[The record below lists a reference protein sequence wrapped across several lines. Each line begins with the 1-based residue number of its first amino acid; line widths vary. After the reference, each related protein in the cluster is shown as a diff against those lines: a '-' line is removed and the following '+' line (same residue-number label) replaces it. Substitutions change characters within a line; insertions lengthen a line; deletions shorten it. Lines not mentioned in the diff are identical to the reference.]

1 MKNYAFI
8 DSQNL
13 HIEIKKL
20 GWEIDYRK
28 FRVFLKDKYKISKAF
43 TFIGYDQNNQKLYN
57 SLEKKGYKLIFKP
70 ILKDKTGKIKGNC
83 DAELVL
89 HTMIEFDNFNKAI
102 IISGDGDFYCLI
114 KYLAKNNKLLKIGI
128 PNKKS
133 GCRIELIT
141 VQQLTCQLFTA
152 FVYHFLIEGRIAL
165 IVRIL
170 QSET

>member
-128 PNKKS
+128 PNKKRYS
-133 GCRIELIT
+133 SLLKE
-141 VQQLTCQLFTA
+141 
-152 FVYHFLIEGRIAL
+152 FVNNHLYINKLRKIIKLNKKERHCDRD
-165 IVRIL
+165 
-170 QSET
+170 QPPQ

>member
-128 PNKKS
+128 PNKKRYS
-133 GCRIELIT
+133 SLLKE
-141 VQQLTCQLFTA
+141 
-152 FVYHFLIEGRIAL
+152 FVNNHLYINKLRKIIKLNKKERHCDRDQPLP
-165 IVRIL
+165 
-170 QSET
+170 